1 MSAMTFSLE
10 VVPGSS
16 PKNSHPYMKELPSR
30 SRKHV
35 QPKWLFGQLK
45 SLTTFGHQHWNW
57 GAGVEMLQVKPLWF
71 PPRRKTSYNKK
82 KLPATRNGS
91 IHVMSTTTGYA
102 WDIFSFAGI
111 LVLRE
116 CLGDLPWP
124 SFSSFFLRI
133 LVLWVCLGHLQF
145 CGNAWETFSDLPS
158 FIFGLPFLQFFS
170 FVGSSFYS
178 VGSNLL
184 LCRRNCSVSF
194 KCTWFGDGCFFWRTR
209 YL

>member
-1 MSAMTFSLE
+1 
-10 VVPGSS
+10 
-16 PKNSHPYMKELPSR
+16 
-30 SRKHV
+30 
-35 QPKWLFGQLK
+35 
-45 SLTTFGHQHWNW
+45 
-57 GAGVEMLQVKPLWF
+57 MLQVNRLWF
-71 PPRRKTSYNKK
+71 PRRRKTSYNKK

-91 IHVMSTTTGYA
+91 IHVMSTTKGYA

-133 LVLWVCLGHLQF
+133 LVLRVCLGHLQF

-194 KCTWFGDGCFFWRTR
+194 KCTWFGDGCFF
-209 YL
+209 